1 MLYGAKESRAGSGG
15 RSPHLIVAI
24 ARQKGIAL
32 LVFYVNSMKVK
43 IMETCSQILSN
54 HTFKK
59 LLVDAGFQEVKGF
72 FKMDILYKTVK
83 KQGKALDRVGAMKFS
98 IPPFS
103 SDFDRI

>member
-54 HTFKK
+54 HTF
-59 LLVDAGFQEVKGF
+59 
-72 FKMDILYKTVK
+72 
-83 KQGKALDRVGAMKFS
+83 
-98 IPPFS
+98 
-103 SDFDRI
+103 